1 MLRRT
6 SILIFMR
13 FVGRLLLTVLT
24 FAIVGCSLDCVGM
37 TTPKQAM
44 QCCNSMRC
52 HSRGHH
58 GQDCCKSMASIHPA
72 PSAMGEKEAPCTADG
87 CPRAGGMHAILGQYC
102 FSSRASADP
111 ALAQPATAQSTAFSP
126 TAPG

>member
-44 QCCNSMRC
+44 QCCNSMPC

-72 PSAMGEKEAPCTADG
+72 
-87 CPRAGGMHAILGQYC
+87 LGQPSSVQSASFSPIALGAVEALHQSEAC
-102 FSSRASADP
+102 VFSSRVIAEEAHAPPFLGSA
-111 ALAQPATAQSTAFSP
+111 
-126 TAPG
+126 APLPLRI

>member
-13 FVGRLLLTVLT
+13 FVGRLLLTVLS

-44 QCCNSMRC
+44 HCFNSMRC

-58 GQDCCKSMASIHPA
+58 GQDCCKCMASTHPA
-72 PSAMGEKEAPCTADG
+72 LVKPSSVQSAYFPPIALGAVEALHHSA
-87 CPRAGGMHAILGQYC
+87 A
-102 FSSRASADP
+102 SR
-111 ALAQPATAQSTAFSP
+111 
-126 TAPG
+126 